1 VSALSKWILHF
12 VQNDKPRA
20 ILAAVSVKSLWAKE
34 SQRHWGFHRL
44 GHAHGAGMRQK
55 HRFIVYNYCAG
66 SGCMTSPT
74 IINKLYIFVNN
85 QFIPDGIGIAKLKA
99 GSALID

>member
-20 ILAAVSVKSLWAKE
+20 ILAAVSVKSLLAKE

-44 GHAHGAGMRQK
+44 GDARGTGLRQK
-55 HRFIVYNYCAG
+55 HRFIVYNYRAEYG
-66 SGCMTSPT
+66 W
-74 IINKLYIFVNN
+74 V
-85 QFIPDGIGIAKLKA
+85 
-99 GSALID
+99 